1 MSSNYE
7 TGHVKNVNNLEDLIT
22 ICTGYGAA
30 FSPNNDD
37 IKLPALQNLLTN
49 AKGEL
54 VNVNQKLSEY
64 SIKVGERKEK
74 YKDLKKLT
82 TRLVNALAASKT
94 TERNIENAKSLQK
107 KIQGIRA
114 SSVAPPP
121 PSEGNAPITEVK
133 SNSVSQQS
141 FGQLSEHFSK
151 LIILLQSEPNYNPN
165 EIDLKIATLSTL
177 LADMNTS
184 NTNVMNA
191 ANEISNARIKRNQ
204 IFYTNEVSIFN
215 CAAEVKKYVKSLF
228 GSTSPQ
234 YKQISGLKFTQQ

>member
-1 MSSNYE
+1 M
-7 TGHVKNVNNLEDLIT
+7 
-22 ICTGYGAA
+22 
-30 FSPNNDD
+30 
-37 IKLPALQNLLTN
+37 PALQNLLTN

-74 YKDLKKLT
+74 YKDLKKLA

-94 TERNIENAKSLQK
+94 TERTIENAKSLQK

-114 SSVAPPP
+114 SSVPIPPQQ
-121 PSEGNAPITEVK
+121 EGNETTAEVK
-133 SNSVSQQS
+133 INSVSQQS

-165 EIDLKIATLSTL
+165 EVDLKVATLSAMLTE
-177 LADMNTS
+177 MNTS
-184 NTNVMNA
+184 NNNVMNA
-191 ANEISNARIKRNQ
+191 ANEISNARIKRNKL
-204 IFYTNEVSIFN
+204 FYTDEICIFN

-228 GSTSPQ
+228 GTTSPQ
-234 YKQISGLKFTQQ
+234 YKQVSGLKFTWI

>member
-1 MSSNYE
+1 MSSTNE

-30 FSPNNDD
+30 YSPNNDN
-37 IKLPALQNLLTN
+37 IKLPTLQNLLTN
-49 AKGEL
+49 AKREL

-64 SIKVGERKEK
+64 SIKVGERQEK

-94 TERNIENAKSLQK
+94 TERTIENAKAIQK

-114 SSVAPPP
+114 SSVATPPP
-121 PSEGNAPITEVK
+121 PEGNTPAAEVK
-133 SNSVSQQS
+133 TNSVSQQS

-165 EIDLKIATLSTL
+165 EVELKVATLSTL
-177 LADMNTS
+177 LTEMNTS

-191 ANEISNARIKRNQ
+191 ANEISNARINRNKL
-204 IFYTNEVSIFN
+204 FYSDEACLFN
-215 CAAEVKKYVKSLF
+215 CVAEVKKYVKSLY
-228 GSTSPQ
+228 GATSPQ
-234 YKQISGLKFTQQ
+234 YKQVSGLKFTQI